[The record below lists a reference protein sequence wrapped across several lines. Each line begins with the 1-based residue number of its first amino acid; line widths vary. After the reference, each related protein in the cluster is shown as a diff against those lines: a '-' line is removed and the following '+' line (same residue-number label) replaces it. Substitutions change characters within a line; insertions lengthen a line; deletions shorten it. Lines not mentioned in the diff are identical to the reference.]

1 MRHHKGSQ
9 FHTLTWWYQHQ
20 QLALVNYLQFLMTH
34 SLGNQKLC
42 EKVAKM
48 IMVHFAT
55 FFSQECL
62 WQSGMCRDFGI
73 WFMIWYKTDGL
84 DLHLMYG
91 NFSQAIEWLRQY
103 EIWGQIISST
113 ILANWFTDH
122 WFKCLHGFITGLW
135 LLYEALNVISLVL
148 SSKVHIL
155 VLMNHQRI
163 RVGSMPASCIIPHWW
178 SSGWYFGHWRRSPW
192 WSQGSQQGRE
202 QHFWQLWF

>member
-1 MRHHKGSQ
+1 
-9 FHTLTWWYQHQ
+9 
-20 QLALVNYLQFLMTH
+20 
-34 SLGNQKLC
+34 
-42 EKVAKM
+42 
-48 IMVHFAT
+48 MVHFAT

-135 LLYEALNVISLVL
+135 LLYEALNVISFVL
-148 SSKVHIL
+148 SSKVSWWITKGSELGQCQPRALFPIDEVVDDIL
-155 VLMNHQRI
+155 DTDEGARDEAKEANKEESSIFGSSDSKTNYLRPSFLFQRKI
-163 RVGSMPASCIIPHWW
+163 
-178 SSGWYFGHWRRSPW
+178 
-192 WSQGSQQGRE
+192 
-202 QHFWQLWF
+202 HFIAFNTINFYCHKMVAM